1 MNDSPA
7 LSIEYVSGSKGLL
20 LGRLAESKEMCLD
33 LAVVDAIDLSGV
45 QLLVALMREAVDQ
58 KKEVH
63 FTGSLSA
70 SFRNVLALAGVA
82 QGGCET
88 GEELESA
95 LKAVC

>member
-1 MNDSPA
+1 M
-7 LSIEYVSGSKGLL
+7 L
-20 LGRLAESKEMCLD
+20 LGRLSEANEVCLD
-33 LAVVDAIDLSGV
+33 LAAVDAIDLSGL
-45 QLLVALMREAVDQ
+45 QLLVALVREAAAR

-70 SFRNVLALAGVA
+70 SFRNVLSLAGVA
-82 QGGCET
+82 QGGCQT